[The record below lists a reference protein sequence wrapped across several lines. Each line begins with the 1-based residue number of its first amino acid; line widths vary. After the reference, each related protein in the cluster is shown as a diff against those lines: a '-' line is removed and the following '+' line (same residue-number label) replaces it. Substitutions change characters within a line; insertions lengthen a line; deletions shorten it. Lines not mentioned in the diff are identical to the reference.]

1 MTLRIGLTTSLTLL
15 LMACGSSPESSSPTQ
30 NEITVPP
37 RAPGESPPPVGPP
50 QSADCNDPSAASM
63 PATPSSGNHREGL
76 SCGIYIPMPVNAEI
90 PGTPTGKIAIQ
101 VIEPTNLVGGQTY
114 PLILEGHGFSGS
126 RQRSPQGLIKSL
138 TDAGYGVISIDQT
151 GHGETDG
158 IIRGMD
164 PDYEGQML
172 ITILDWAEA
181 NLDWL
186 AYGPDADFGGNNLVL
201 GAIGGSYGGAY
212 QQLIQNIDPKKRL
225 DAIVPAITWHDLS
238 YSIFPNNVPKT
249 VWGSALF
256 GAGNSGGDGANFDPF
271 VTRFF
276 QQAITS
282 GRASQPA
289 LDYFRYHS
297 MGYFCDGNPVPS
309 GQNGDDGNEVIA
321 GTPYNVDYQP
331 NAPTQVHALYIQ
343 GMRDALF
350 NFNEAFWN
358 YNCMRQLHPAM
369 DIRLMT
375 YQTGHNALQLP
386 PDPYASP
393 ENSLIG
399 DCNSY
404 DQHDAS
410 LAFFNLHLKG
420 DNSGVANL
428 PGEDS
433 ICLSLHGA
441 DALEIPRAAFPDGQ
455 SNGTSYAI
463 PTTPILTGASPLTP
477 AVLPWTLADGDS
489 LAGIPR
495 ASFNV
500 ECFPACP
507 QVLDPNNI
515 VFFVGVG
522 VNVNGQWQLA
532 DNQVLPVRGL
542 GPIEVDLIGI
552 GEKLQ
557 DASQIGLLLFG
568 SNDQFQGMG
577 GQSLGDDAGV
587 TINIS
592 GSVSMP
598 VVNSANF

>member
-1 MTLRIGLTTSLTLL
+1 MRYAFSVVLTSLLL
-15 LMACGSSPESSSPTQ
+15 ASCGSSPEQNNNSFTAPPT
-30 NEITVPP
+30 
-37 RAPGESPPPVGPP
+37 APGESPPPVGPP
-50 QSADCNDPSAASM
+50 QSAACNDPAQAMM
-63 PATPSSGNHREGL
+63 PTTPSAGNFREGL
-76 SCGIYIPMPVNAEI
+76 SCGIHINMPNNPEI
-90 PGTPTGKIAIQ
+90 PGTPTGIIAFQ
-101 VIEPTNLVGGQTY
+101 VIEPTNLVGGQKY
-114 PLILEGHGFSGS
+114 PLILEAHGFSGS

-138 TDAGYGVISIDQT
+138 NDAGYGVISIDQT
-151 GHGETDG
+151 GHGESG
-158 IIRGMD
+158 GLIRGMD

-172 ITILDWAEA
+172 LTILDWAEA

-186 AYGPDADFGGNNLVL
+186 EYGPDADFGGTNLKL

-212 QQLIQNIDPKKRL
+212 QHLIQNIDPQKRL
-225 DAIVPAITWHDLS
+225 DVITPAITWHDLS

-249 VWGSALF
+249 VWGSALY

-276 QQAITS
+276 QEAITT
-282 GRASQPA
+282 GRASQVA

-297 MGYFCDGNPVPS
+297 MGYFCDGIPVPS
-309 GQNGDDGNEVIA
+309 GTNGDDGNEVTA
-321 GTPYNVDYQP
+321 GTPYNVDYAP
-331 NAPTQVHALYIQ
+331 IAPTAVHALYFQ

-358 YNCMRQLHPAM
+358 YRCLKQLHPSA
-369 DIRLMT
+369 DIRFMT
-375 YQTGHNALQLP
+375 YQTGHNALQIP
-386 PDPYASP
+386 ADPYASP

-404 DQHDAS
+404 NQHDAS

-420 DNSGVANL
+420 DNSGIANI
-428 PGEDS
+428 PGEDD

-441 DALEIPRAAFPDGQ
+441 DALEIPLAAFPDGT
-455 SNGTSYAI
+455 SNGTSYTI
-463 PTTPILTGASPLTP
+463 PTTPVVTGASPLTP
-477 AVLPWTLADGDS
+477 IALSWTLADGDS
-489 LAGIPR
+489 LAGIPN
-495 ASFNV
+495 AQFNV
-500 ECFPACP
+500 SCLPACP
-507 QVLDPNNI
+507 QVLDPETI

-542 GPIEVDLIGI
+542 GNINVDLIGI

-557 DASQIGLLLFG
+557 DASQIGLLVFG

-577 GQSLGDDAGV
+577 GQSALDAAGV

-592 GSVSMP
+592 GTVDMP